1 MGMTIYLF
9 DKWKRVRRILPPNS
23 VTDLVHQ
30 ESTGSL
36 TGIVHADVEIAN
48 GNFIG
53 FQCYDRHFRLFEITE
68 ANLNDELHYY
78 DVTATDAVIAELKGK
93 VIDEELQQLHV
104 KLDTAIKG
112 ILPGSEWEVT
122 GPVPDRLENS
132 RAYFTNAWTML
143 QTFMQLYE
151 WSISCYYRFENGS
164 ISHKVIELQDSN
176 PVFRGRIFRSRLD
189 ASKVYVSKTGT
200 PINRLYGLGP
210 AQGSRD
216 VHTNMTFAN
225 VVWSKANGDPVDKP
239 KGQSWVGDPDASP
252 DDPVKFDIASFDDA
266 ADENDLLKK
275 TLDELLR
282 RKNPTVKAEATISDI
297 ESVPGYSREKA
308 RIGDLVALVLDTGGS
323 IEAKIIDVKRNY
335 IRKGDTKIFIGD
347 KRETIKGQVES
358 LISSVTH
365 TIERLTIHKNRF
377 EENEKIIDLHAETI
391 HLHGEQIKLM
401 ATQTAVDDVSSR
413 VNKVEIDLDA
423 VEAAILLL
431 ATKEEVSANKELIN
445 SVQIELDAAEA
456 AINLKAD
463 QSVTDGLSTRLSTA
477 EADINA
483 AEAAITLKA
492 DQSVTDGLSSRVSSA
507 EADIAAAEA
516 AIRLKADQS
525 VTDALTTRVS
535 TAEANIDAAN
545 AAIKLKA
552 DQSTT
557 DGLTSRISSAEAD
570 IDAAEAAILLKAEQS
585 IVDSLGTQLNTV
597 QVDLDAAEAAILLKA
612 SQSDLDDVS
621 LLIDGMNGTITAHA
635 NEISLKANKT
645 YVDNLVASYATI
657 EDLRALEAYINSLDA
672 LAGDFV
678 SVNTNFLTSGE
689 VSTSFLSA
697 SSFTHAGSTVSQ
709 RSISMG
715 SVSSAGA
722 VLSTGELNLAHSH
735 QITEENG
742 VVTLGEVSSTGGSF
756 NIATTKFYKDG
767 VAAAIESVTMTYIGW
782 QGGNGIVEASN
793 GKTQRVPLPGITIGG
808 GDVFVGKKTT
818 VTANAETVPAAVA
831 TKEIDATPVYDA
843 GVASVTANSPTVDH
857 VEHPG
862 GTSHLMRVYM
872 QGKAS
877 NGAVSSVVSELISA
891 QPVYDVGYNDGYA
904 AGYQAAKDA
913 TKVVGGIT
921 SIVNTAQN
929 YYQANGWASAQVDG
943 EQVDYTTF
951 SKAQSF
957 G

>member
-23 VTDLVHQ
+23 VTDLVHR

-53 FQCYDRHFRLFEITE
+53 FQCYDGHFRLFEITE

-93 VIDEELQQLHV
+93 VVEDLQQLHV

-122 GPVPDRLENS
+122 GPIPDRLENS
-132 RAYFTNAWTML
+132 RAYFANAWTIL

-164 ISHKVIELQDSN
+164 ISRKVIELQDSN

-189 ASKVYVSKTGT
+189 ASKVYVSKTGA

-216 VHTNMTFAN
+216 VQTNMTFAN

-252 DDPVKFDIASFDDA
+252 DDPEKFDIASFDDA

-275 TLDELLR
+275 TFDELLR
-282 RKNPTVKAEATISDI
+282 RKNPTVKAEATISDL

-377 EENEKIIDLHAETI
+377 EED
-391 HLHGEQIKLM
+391 
-401 ATQTAVDDVSSR
+401 
-413 VNKVEIDLDA
+413 
-423 VEAAILLL
+423 EALIALNADNILLY
-431 ATKEEVSANKELIN
+431 
-445 SVQIELDAAEA
+445 
-456 AINLKAD
+456 AD
-463 QSVTDGLSTRLSTA
+463 QITA
-477 EADINA
+477 N
-483 AEAAITLKA
+483 A
-492 DQSVTDGLSSRVSSA
+492 DQ
-507 EADIAAAEA
+507 
-516 AIRLKADQS
+516 
-525 VTDALTTRVS
+525 
-535 TAEANIDAAN
+535 
-545 AAIKLKA
+545 
-552 DQSTT
+552 
-557 DGLTSRISSAEAD
+557 
-570 IDAAEAAILLKAEQS
+570 IL
-585 IVDSLGTQLNTV
+585 VN
-597 QVDLDAAEAAILLKA
+597 
-612 SQSDLDDVS
+612 
-621 LLIDGMNGTITAHA
+621 A
-635 NEISLKANKT
+635 NEISMKADKT

-657 EDLRALEAYINSLDA
+657 EDLKALEAYINSLDA

-678 SVNTNFLTSGE
+678 TVNTNFLTSGE

-697 SSFTHAGSTVSQ
+697 SSFTHAGSTVTQ

-735 QITEENG
+735 SITEENG

-767 VAAAIESVTMTYIGW
+767 VAAAI
-782 QGGNGIVEASN
+782 
-793 GKTQRVPLPGITIGG
+793 
-808 GDVFVGKKTT
+808 
-818 VTANAETVPAAVA
+818 
-831 TKEIDATPVYDA
+831 
-843 GVASVTANSPTVDH
+843 ASVTAYGPTVDH

-877 NGAVSSVVSELISA
+877 NGAVSAVVSELISA
-891 QPVYDVGYNDGYA
+891 QPVYDVGYKAGWNGFHDACALDDSVYTISDPGRTIYIYEDGRYVPTSGFYYA
-904 AGYQAAKDA
+904 TRAYGRYTIPAAM
-913 TKVVGGIT
+913 
-921 SIVNTAQN
+921 
-929 YYQANGWASAQVDG
+929 
-943 EQVDYTTF
+943 
-951 SKAQSF
+951 
-957 G
+957 